1 MASWGWFL
9 AGFVVGVI
17 TYVGAGNAIRFV
29 RSRAERPRPPD
40 FYVGD
45 PGRRRVVHFSRPP
58 EQAGDDFVGSVSRR
72 SEKADHDVLG
82 WVVVLDVDDHDFIYE
97 FDWMRRAD
105 AIELARALR
114 HRFSEEPIA
123 QPRPSSP
130 SRARRTRR

>member
-17 TYVGAGNAIRFV
+17 TYVGASNGIRFV
-29 RSRAERPRPPD
+29 RSRAERPRQPD

-45 PGRRRVVHFSRPP
+45 PRRRRIVHFSPP
-58 EQAGDDFVGSVSRR
+58 GEAGDEAGDD
-72 SEKADHDVLG
+72 VLG
-82 WVVVLDVDDHDFIYE
+82 SVVVLDVDDHDFIYE
-97 FDWMRRAD
+97 FGWMRRAD

-114 HRFSEEPIA
+114 HRFREEPIA